1 MKFTLAWLKEYLDFK
16 SSVED
21 LCEKLTSIGLEV
33 ENVKDPKNYLSEFLV
48 SEILSI
54 NAHPNADKLRVC
66 DVNNGNEILKIVCG
80 AKNVKE
86 KMKTVL
92 ASEGCVIKPGT
103 EEEFKIGKSKIR
115 GVESFGMLC
124 SGSELGLSEDSEG
137 IIELGKDCEVGEKFS
152 KYLNDEDI
160 EIEIAITPNR
170 VDCAGVFG
178 IARDLNAAGFG
189 KLKQKRINKIKD
201 DFKSTIK
208 LENLLK
214 NSSCPQFLLREIR
227 DVKNLK
233 SPKKIIKRFNGS
245 GLKLIS
251 ALVDVTN
258 YLTVDYCR
266 PLHVFDSDKIEGD
279 IKIRY
284 SEKGEEFFGLDE
296 KKYILDKG
304 MILICDKKKIISL
317 AGVMG
322 GLNTA
327 CDNNTK
333 NILIESAYFNPEKI
347 AFAGRKLNIISDAR
361 YRFERGIDPMSTFDG
376 MHLASEMILE
386 NCGGRVGSI
395 INDSGE
401 VDINQEIIIDS
412 SFIRKVSSIY
422 FPDPSC
428 IGQSNSDKLKCF
440 NVILIFLNFCQ

>member
-1 MKFTLAWLKEYLDFK
+1 MKFTLAWLKEYFDFK

-33 ENVKDPKNYLSEFLV
+33 ENVKDPKNHLSEFLV

-54 NAHPNADKLRVC
+54 NDHPNADKLRVC

-80 AKNVKE
+80 AKNAKE

-124 SGSELGLSEDSEG
+124 SESELGLSKDSEG
-137 IIELGKDCEVGEKFS
+137 IIELRKDCEVGEKFS

-189 KLKQKRINKIKD
+189 KLKPKRINKIKD

-214 NSSCPQFLLREIR
+214 NSRCPQFLLREIR

-266 PLHVFDSDKIEGD
+266 PLHVFDLDKIEGD

-296 KKYILDKG
+296 NKYILDKD
-304 MILICDKKKIISL
+304 MIVICDKKKIISL

-386 NCGGRVGSI
+386 NCGAVL
-395 INDSGE
+395 
-401 VDINQEIIIDS
+401 VA
-412 SFIRKVSSIY
+412 
-422 FPDPSC
+422 
-428 IGQSNSDKLKCF
+428 LLT
-440 NVILIFLNFCQ
+440 ILEK